1 MKKIIALLLALTVVL
16 GLAACG
22 NDTAKDTTG
31 ETTTAPATN
40 DTTAAATEGT
50 TEATEEYI
58 EETMAPAATNGATDV
73 INAIWNAV
81 AEDQKFFAMGGDWNN
96 IADNAAGVY
105 GLEDQEAIT
114 ATLLIPADQLANVD
128 EAASLMHAMMAN
140 NFTCG
145 AFHVTG
151 DQAAFVEAMHNAVVN
166 NQWICG
172 MPEKLIVAEI
182 GEYVLV
188 AFGINDAINP
198 FETALKT
205 VYSDATV
212 NYSEEIAR

>member
-1 MKKIIALLLALTVVL
+1 MKKIIAMLLALTVVL

-22 NDTAKDTTG
+22 NNTAKDTTPA
-31 ETTTAPATN
+31 TTTAPV
-40 DTTAAATEGT
+40 ET
-50 TEATEEYI
+50 TEAPVETTEELVEDTI
-58 EETMAPAATNGATDV
+58 PAPATNGATDL
-73 INAIWNAV
+73 INAIWNAIP
-81 AEDQKFFAMGGDWNN
+81 EDNKFFTMGGDCNN

-114 ATLLIPADQLANVD
+114 ATLLIPADQIANVD

-151 DQAAFVEAMHNAVVN
+151 DKAAFADAMHNAVVN

-172 MPEKLIVAEI
+172 MPEKMIIAEI

-198 FETALKT
+198 FEDALKT
-205 VYSDATV
+205 VYADATV
-212 NYSEEIAR
+212 KYSEEIAR

>member
-1 MKKIIALLLALTVVL
+1 MKKIIAMLLSLTVVL

-22 NDTAKDTTG
+22 NNTAKDTTPA
-31 ETTTAPATN
+31 TTTAPV
-40 DTTAAATEGT
+40 ET
-50 TEATEEYI
+50 TEAPVETTEEFV
-58 EETMAPAATNGATDV
+58 EETLPAPATNGATDL
-73 INAIWNAV
+73 INAIWNAIP
-81 AEDQKFFAMGGDWNN
+81 EDNKFFAMGGDWNN

-105 GLEDQEAIT
+105 GLEDKEAIT
-114 ATLLIPADQLANVD
+114 ATLLIPADQIANVD

-151 DQAAFVEAMHNAVVN
+151 DKAAFVAAMHDAVVN

-172 MPEKLIVAEI
+172 MPEKMIIAEI

-198 FETALKT
+198 FEDALKT
-205 VYSDATV
+205 VYADATV

>member
-1 MKKIIALLLALTVVL
+1 MKKIIAMLLALTVVL

-22 NDTAKDTTG
+22 NNTAKDTTPQ
-31 ETTTAPATN
+31 TTAPV
-40 DTTAAATEGT
+40 ET
-50 TEATEEYI
+50 TEAPVETTEELI
-58 EETMAPAATNGATDV
+58 EDTMAPAATNGATDL

-81 AEDQKFFAMGGDWNN
+81 PEDKKFFAMGGDFNN

-114 ATLLIPADQLANVD
+114 ATLLIPADQITNVD
-128 EAASLMHAMMAN
+128 EAASLMHGMLAN

-151 DQAAFVEAMHNAVVN
+151 DKAAFAEAMHEAVAN

-198 FETALKT
+198 FEDALKT
-205 VYSDATV
+205 VYADATIK
-212 NYSEEIAR
+212 YSEAIGG

>member
-1 MKKIIALLLALTVVL
+1 MKKLIALLLALTFVL

-22 NDTAKDTTG
+22 NDTA
-31 ETTTAPATN
+31 N
-40 DTTAAATEGT
+40 DTTPATTTEPAETTENIEDVTEGT
-50 TEATEEYI
+50 EEFV
-58 EETMAPAATNGATDV
+58 EETFAPPATNGATDV

-81 AEDQKFFAMGGDWNN
+81 PDDNKFFAMGGDFNN

-114 ATLLIPADQLANVD
+114 ATLLIPAEQIANVD
-128 EAASLMHAMMAN
+128 EAASLMHAMLAN

-151 DQAAFVEAMHNAVVN
+151 DKAAFVEAMHEAVTN
-166 NQWICG
+166 NQWMCG
-172 MPEKLIVAEI
+172 MPEKLIIAEI

-188 AFGINDAINP
+188 CFGINDAIAP
-198 FETALKT
+198 FEAALATAHA
-205 VYSDATV
+205 DAV
-212 NYSEEIAR
+212 IKYNEAIGG

>member
-1 MKKIIALLLALTVVL
+1 MKKILAMLMALTVVL
-16 GLAACG
+16 SLAACG
-22 NDTAKDTTG
+22 NNTAKDTTP
-31 ETTTAPATN
+31 ETTTAPVET
-40 DTTAAATEGT
+40 TEGT
-50 TEATEEYI
+50 VEPTEELI
-58 EETMAPAATNGATDV
+58 EDTLPAPATNGATDV

-81 AEDQKFFAMGGDWNN
+81 AEDKKFFAMGGDFNN

-114 ATLLIPADQLANVD
+114 ATLLIPAAEIANVD

-151 DQAAFVEAMHNAVVN
+151 DKAAFVEAMHNAVVN

-172 MPEKLIVAEI
+172 MPEKLIIAEI

-198 FETALKT
+198 FEDALKT
-205 VYSDATV
+205 VYADASIKY
-212 NYSEEIAR
+212 NEAIAG

>member
-1 MKKIIALLLALTVVL
+1 MKKIIAMLLALTVVL

-22 NDTAKDTTG
+22 NNTAKETTPA
-31 ETTTAPATN
+31 TTAPV
-40 DTTAAATEGT
+40 ET
-50 TEATEEYI
+50 TEAPIETTEEFI
-58 EETMAPAATNGATDV
+58 EETFPAPATNGATDL

-81 AEDQKFFAMGGDWNN
+81 PDDNKFFAMGGDWNN
-96 IADNAAGVY
+96 VADNAAGVY

-114 ATLLIPADQLANVD
+114 ATLLIPAEQIANVE

-145 AFHVTG
+145 AFKVTG
-151 DQAAFVEAMHNAVVN
+151 DKTAFADAMNEAVMN

-172 MPEKLIVAEI
+172 MPEKMIVVEI

-198 FETALKT
+198 FETALNT
-205 VYSDATV
+205 VYADATV
-212 NYSEEIAR
+212 KYSAEIAR

>member
-1 MKKIIALLLALTVVL
+1 MKKIIAMLLALTVVL

-22 NDTAKDTTG
+22 NDTAKDTTPATTTPV
-31 ETTTAPATN
+31 ETTEAPVETTEEFIEETIPAPATN
-40 DTTAAATEGT
+40 
-50 TEATEEYI
+50 
-58 EETMAPAATNGATDV
+58 GASDL
-73 INAIWNAV
+73 INAIWNAIP
-81 AEDQKFFAMGGDWNN
+81 EDNKFFAMGGDWNN

-114 ATLLIPADQLANVD
+114 ATLLIPADQIANVE

-145 AFHVTG
+145 AFKVTG
-151 DQAAFVEAMHNAVVN
+151 DKAAFADAMHNAVVN

-172 MPEKLIVAEI
+172 MPEKMIVVEI

-198 FETALKT
+198 FETALST
-205 VYSDATV
+205 VYADATV
-212 NYSEEIAR
+212 KYSEEIAR

>member
-1 MKKIIALLLALTVVL
+1 MKKIIAMLLALTVVL
-16 GLAACG
+16 SLAACG
-22 NDTAKDTTG
+22 NNTAKDTTP
-31 ETTTAPATN
+31 ETTTAPAET
-40 DTTAAATEGT
+40 TEGT
-50 TEATEEYI
+50 VEPTEELI
-58 EETMAPAATNGATDV
+58 EDTIPAPATNGATDV

-81 AEDQKFFAMGGDWNN
+81 PEDKKFFAMGGDFNH

-105 GLEDQEAIT
+105 SLEDEGLT
-114 ATLLIPADQLANVD
+114 STLLIPADQIANVD

-151 DQAAFVEAMHNAVVN
+151 DKAAFVEAMHNAVAN

-172 MPEKLIVAEI
+172 MPEKMIIAEI

-198 FETALKT
+198 FEDALKT
-205 VYSDATV
+205 VYADAGIK
-212 NYSEEIAR
+212 YSEAIAG